1 MRRLTIL
8 SLAALSLFAQ
18 QGQKKERDLK
28 FEKDP
33 VVTEPVKPP
42 GGKTIPR
49 SYALVIGVGD
59 YKNLPSAA
67 KLAFAERDAEAI
79 YSILIS
85 PEGGNFR
92 AENVRKLTGEKATLA
107 NMKKEL
113 ETWLPASAKADDR
126 VLVYFA
132 GHGFV
137 DPNTGKAYLAP
148 YDLEPDNI
156 AGTGYGMDQLGKI
169 FLGRYQLEACSP
181 SSMM

>member
-8 SLAALSLFAQ
+8 SFAIFSLYGQ
-18 QGQKKERDLK
+18 QSQKKERDLK

-33 VVTEPVKPP
+33 VVTEQVRPP

-49 SYALVIGVGD
+49 SYALIVGVGD
-59 YKNLPSAA
+59 YKNLPPAA
-67 KLAFAERDAEAI
+67 KLAYAERDAEAI

-92 AENVRKLTGEKATLA
+92 AENVRKLTGAKATLA

-132 GHGFV
+132 GDRKSV
-137 DPNTGKAYLAP
+137 V
-148 YDLEPDNI
+148 
-156 AGTGYGMDQLGKI
+156 
-169 FLGRYQLEACSP
+169 
-181 SSMM
+181 